1 MIVIKRLLK
10 NILSV
15 ILCLSFLLVFPVAA
29 SGAAAGDVDSDG
41 KVTTDDARTVLKIA
55 AGQIKPTAS
64 QNKLA
69 DMDGDGVITTGDAR
83 LVLMEA
89 SGIVPDD
96 VYMAELEAKGF
107 PKSYVEDLLALHK
120 KYPQWEFEPFIT
132 TLDWATAVSGE
143 RDPHKKQLIENTV
156 TASYQCSCSA
166 CKGVIQESGG
176 WVSASQTAVEFYM
189 DPRNFLTQTY
199 IFQFEK
205 NSYDSGQSITAVE
218 SILKNTWM
226 YDSYITYYD
235 GVGNEKAVTVNGEKI
250 KYSQAIMNAAK
261 DSNMSAYYIAS
272 KIVQEV
278 GSLSSS
284 DAAGASGKE
293 APYNGIYNYYNIAAY
308 TGAGDGLKWAGGSMK
323 AASSANIYKK
333 ADTASEKLVTVSTG
347 TSLNYISKNGSFYRV
362 SVTVSGKKYTGYIA
376 ASSVVLA
383 TSHGRPWTDPYKSI
397 YYGAQYIHESFSDY
411 QFTNYLQKFNVN
423 PESDSLHG
431 HEYMANVR
439 AAAFE
444 SEHTYKAYVENDLLK
459 TKKVFS
465 IPVFRNMP
473 YGDLYKS
480 QRFYEDTPTVSC
492 TQSTKNSLRLSWTK
506 VFDATGYEVYRYNR
520 TNKKY
525 DLLGTTTARAFNDTG
540 LKAETQYI
548 YRVRAYKINGEGVKE
563 YGKYSDKFYATTASA
578 TSTKTGVVKVSDYLN
593 IREKASS
600 DATIVTTANN
610 GQVVNILGTSGEWYK
625 VSFNINGTT
634 YTGYAH
640 SDYIVVSDDI
650 EKCPYTEPSATLQQG
665 DQGEGVK
672 WLQWHLYKLGYLDE
686 KDVDGIFG
694 SGTYN
699 AVVSFQKANSLD
711 VDGLVGSGT
720 RAALKKLYG

>member
-1 MIVIKRLLK
+1 MAV
-10 NILSV
+10 
-15 ILCLSFLLVFPVAA
+15 
-29 SGAAAGDVDSDG
+29 SGAAAGDVNADG
-41 KVTTDDARTVLKIA
+41 EITTDDAITTLKIA
-55 AGQIKPTAS
+55 AGQIKPTSS
-64 QNKLA
+64 QKKIA
-69 DMDGDGVITTGDAR
+69 DMDGDGVITTADAR
-83 LVLMEA
+83 LVLMAA

-96 VYMAELEAKGF
+96 VYMTDLVNKGF

-132 TLDWATAVSGE
+132 TLDWATAVNGE
-143 RDPHKKQLIENTV
+143 RTPHKKQLIENTV
-156 TASYQCSCSA
+156 TASYQCSCSS

-176 WVSASQTAVEFYM
+176 WVSASQAAVEFYM
-189 DPRNFLTQTY
+189 DPRNFLTQQH

-205 NSYDSGQSITAVE
+205 NSYDPGQSITAVE

-235 GVGNEKAVTVNGEKI
+235 GLGNEKTVTVDGEKI

-284 DAAGASGKE
+284 GASGASGKE
-293 APYNGIYNYYNIAAY
+293 SPYNGIYNYYNIAAY

-323 AASSANIYKK
+323 AASSAAIYQK

-362 SVTVSGKKYTGYIA
+362 SVMVSGKKYTGYIA
-376 ASSVVLA
+376 ASAVVLS

-423 PESDSLHG
+423 PESESLHG

-444 SEHTYKAYVENDLLK
+444 SEHTYKAYVDNDLLK

-480 QRFYEDTPTVSC
+480 QRFYEESPTVSC
-492 TQSTKNSLRLSWTK
+492 TKSTKNSLTLSWTK
-506 VFDATGYEVYRYNR
+506 VFNATGYEVYRFNSA
-520 TNKKY
+520 NEKY
-525 DLLGTTTARAFNDTG
+525 EKIETTTARAFTDTG
-540 LKAETQYI
+540 LKAETKYL
-548 YRVRAYKINGEGVKE
+548 YRVRGYRVNDEGTKE
-563 YGKYSDKFYATTASA
+563 YSKYSEKFYATTASA
-578 TSTKTGVVKVSDYLN
+578 TSTQTGVVKVNDYLN

-600 DATIVTTANN
+600 DATVVTTANN

-625 VSFNINGTT
+625 VSFNVNGTT

-640 SDYIVVSDDI
+640 SDYIVVSSDN
-650 EKCPYTEPSATLQQG
+650 EKCPYAEPDVTLRQG
-665 DQGEGVK
+665 DRGEGVK
-672 WLQWHLYKLGYLDE
+672 WLQWYLYKLGYLDE
-686 KDVDGIFG
+686 KDIDGIFG
-694 SGTYN
+694 SGTYD
-699 AVVSFQKANSLD
+699 AVINFQKANSLD
-711 VDGLVGSGT
+711 VDGLVGSAT
-720 RAALKKLYG
+720 RAALKKSYG